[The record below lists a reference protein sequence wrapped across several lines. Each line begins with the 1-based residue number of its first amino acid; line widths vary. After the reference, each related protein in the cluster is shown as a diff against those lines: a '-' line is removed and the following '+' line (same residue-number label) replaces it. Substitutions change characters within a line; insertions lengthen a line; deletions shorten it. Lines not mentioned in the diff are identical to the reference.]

1 MVKIGF
7 IGNDKVFEKWASKT
21 YLFKIN
27 KIKKDKKFNYYK
39 FDDIKKSDMNDEIMK
54 NDILIFGWN
63 MTYISKFYTFKHKFY
78 KKKINDLESSD
89 VIKHHLE
96 PLLKHKKKYLV
107 LQDSHNLDYD
117 GGILNLIEYLNNH
130 YFYGIITPY
139 FFAEGIQLIKRYRFN
154 LKYPLIHKLKFIH
167 LPHHID
173 ERIFKNYHLD
183 KKYDVFLFG
192 NTSKNHYPFRNRLKL
207 LLEEMNENKEI
218 KLLHW
223 KIGVGKNYFKYNE
236 KISNKNLSTAINQSQ
251 LTICT
256 KLKHNFLV
264 GKYFETSLSNSVICG
279 DMTKD
284 GKKIWKNNYI
294 HIDDDM
300 TNKEIKEIILDALKD
315 KERLKKI
322 KMYNKEKMKEFY
334 LSKFSNH
341 LFNLIYN
348 K

>member
-1 MVKIGF
+1 
-7 IGNDKVFEKWASKT
+7 
-21 YLFKIN
+21 
-27 KIKKDKKFNYYK
+27 
-39 FDDIKKSDMNDEIMK
+39 MK
-54 NDILIFGWN
+54 NKPSTDSNLTDDLKNIESLQQQLL
-63 MTYISKFYTFKHKFY
+63 
-78 KKKINDLESSD
+78 DLESMY
-89 VIKHHLE
+89 E
-96 PLLKHKKKYLV
+96 
-107 LQDSHNLDYD
+107 
-117 GGILNLIEYLNNH
+117 
-130 YFYGIITPY
+130 
-139 FFAEGIQLIKRYRFN
+139 
-154 LKYPLIHKLKFIH
+154 
-167 LPHHID
+167 
-173 ERIFKNYHLD
+173 
-183 KKYDVFLFG
+183 
-192 NTSKNHYPFRNRLKL
+192 
-207 LLEEMNENKEI
+207 
-218 KLLHW
+218 
-223 KIGVGKNYFKYNE
+223 E
-236 KISNKNLSTAINQSQ
+236 KIKFQKTKFVEEKENLSTAINQSQ